1 MGAMGRA
8 AGRTFF
14 AGATASRD
22 LGAGWSSVAAAFVGR
37 TGAGIRGGGAV
48 REIGELVSSS
58 FGLALRGT
66 DVFTASD
73 AFDLSLRQPLRIES
87 GSARIDLPA
96 GRSYFGDA
104 LRESIDATLEPSGR
118 ELDLRASYSR
128 SLGPVDLRAVAG
140 WVDQRGHVRARE
152 GDPYGPIEM
161 RRTF

>member
-1 MGAMGRA
+1 MGRA

-22 LGAGWSSVAAAFVGR
+22 LGTGWSAVAAAFVGR

-66 DVFTASD
+66 DIFTASD
-73 AFDLSLRQPLRIES
+73 ALDLSLSQPLRIES

-96 GRSYFGDA
+96 GPSRFGEA
-104 LRESIDATLEPSGR
+104 LRERIDASLETGGR
-118 ELDLRASYSR
+118 ELDLCASYSR
-128 SLGPVDLRAVAG
+128 SLGSVDLRVAAG
-140 WVDQRGHVRARE
+140 WVEQRGHVRSRE
-152 GDPYGPIEM
+152 GDPHGLIEL